1 VTDDF
6 DPKYKLKRLSDYEV
20 IPSTEWLIEKYLPL
34 GSKAILF
41 ALPKKLKT
49 YIGLSWACCVATG
62 RDWLEF
68 PTKKGRVLYIALE
81 GYFGVLRR
89 QEAWRI
95 RHKVSKAEL
104 NDLAF
109 LRCAMNFASDQSVRE
124 VLRAIVDGQRFRPD
138 LIIIDTLFSSL
149 PGVNVSDQKEM
160 TLALERIEF
169 VQKTLEAV
177 AEFSDA
183 LAAVTIVVIAHT
195 TKDGASL
202 FGTVAIPAI
211 FDVMIK
217 VEREAKAREAILHYT
232 EARDI
237 EEPPSTK
244 VVLEE
249 VEIDTRSGKE
259 KNLAVTELGE
269 IKTDEGSEKINKK
282 TALDDARVEAW
293 HILSVVER
301 IRYKDWR
308 DQTKAAIKAKYKRGL
323 GNTVFSAAVQSFVD
337 QGAVLRIEE
346 SSREVWYQVA
356 RPKAAKAVSAA
367 HGDPKLG
374 PEGPEGPESAP
385 LGGGTLGTR
394 TVRSGM
400 SPGLS
405 GPMQLK
411 RVSRL

>member
-1 VTDDF
+1 M
-6 DPKYKLKRLSDYEV
+6 
-20 IPSTEWLIEKYLPL
+20 
-34 GSKAILF
+34 
-41 ALPKKLKT
+41 
-49 YIGLSWACCVATG
+49 
-62 RDWLEF
+62 
-68 PTKKGRVLYIALE
+68 
-81 GYFGVLRR
+81 LRR

-259 KNLAVTELGE
+259 KNLYRLYATTRNSSGE
-269 IKTDEGSEKINKK
+269 MIRKLSE
-282 TALDDARVEAW
+282 
-293 HILSVVER
+293 
-301 IRYKDWR
+301 IRSR
-308 DQTKAAIKAKYKRGL
+308 KRSHFL
-323 GNTVFSAAVQSFVD
+323 V
-337 QGAVLRIEE
+337 
-346 SSREVWYQVA
+346 
-356 RPKAAKAVSAA
+356 
-367 HGDPKLG
+367 
-374 PEGPEGPESAP
+374 
-385 LGGGTLGTR
+385 
-394 TVRSGM
+394 TVR
-400 SPGLS
+400 LR
-405 GPMQLK
+405 K
-411 RVSRL
+411 RRIADLNCAKVS

>member
-1 VTDDF
+1 M
-6 DPKYKLKRLSDYEV
+6 
-20 IPSTEWLIEKYLPL
+20 STQLL
-34 GSKAILF
+34 GSS
-41 ALPKKLKT
+41 
-49 YIGLSWACCVATG
+49 LSRG
-62 RDWLEF
+62 
-68 PTKKGRVLYIALE
+68 I
-81 GYFGVLRR
+81 
-89 QEAWRI
+89 
-95 RHKVSKAEL
+95 
-104 NDLAF
+104 
-109 LRCAMNFASDQSVRE
+109 
-124 VLRAIVDGQRFRPD
+124 
-138 LIIIDTLFSSL
+138 
-149 PGVNVSDQKEM
+149 
-160 TLALERIEF
+160 
-169 VQKTLEAV
+169 
-177 AEFSDA
+177 
-183 LAAVTIVVIAHT
+183 
-195 TKDGASL
+195 
-202 FGTVAIPAI
+202 
-211 FDVMIK
+211 
-217 VEREAKAREAILHYT
+217 
-232 EARDI
+232 
-237 EEPPSTK
+237 
-244 VVLEE
+244 
-249 VEIDTRSGKE
+249 
-259 KNLAVTELGE
+259 AVTELGE